1 MLEKLI
7 ELLMANL
14 FFVILIIGGIYS
26 FFKRQ
31 MEKYNEEQQ
40 PGKNRQRQ
48 HNPHQAETMSM
59 PREER
64 SRSSRPARQPSERS
78 KKVQTNIEEMYME
91 KREEFDRS
99 ITDRSTTDRSDRMQ
113 RTIRPVRSKSKPK
126 LKASKSD
133 LIPNPD
139 NVAQGVI
146 WAEILGPPRSRK
158 PHSTKMNQR

>member
-1 MLEKLI
+1 MLEQLI
-7 ELLMANL
+7 ELLMQNL

-31 MEKYNEEQQ
+31 LEKQNEQQQ
-40 PGKNRQRQ
+40 PGKVRQRQ
-48 HNPHQAETMSM
+48 QSPHQAETMSM
-59 PREER
+59 PQEER
-64 SRSSRPARQPSERS
+64 SRTSRPAREPSERM
-78 KKVQTNIEEMYME
+78 KKVRSNIEEMYTA
-91 KREEFDRS
+91 KREEYENAIQDG
-99 ITDRSTTDRSDRMQ
+99 TDRVESVRKPIRTKTTPNLQTQKST
-113 RTIRPVRSKSKPK
+113 
-126 LKASKSD
+126 